1 VEGVTLEEL
10 RGRLDDGRAI
20 DLRPDHRIRIGWL
33 QDRLLL
39 MPGTFAEHTVEPEAD
54 EESDQG
60 QDDNDGQRFDSVLS
74 NFTLN
79 IVREAF
85 QFKAP
90 RQHATAIAP
99 PLGDC

>member
-1 VEGVTLEEL
+1 MSPASTA
-10 RGRLDDGRAI
+10 DGRAI
-20 DLRPDHRIRIGWL
+20 DLRPDHSLGVGRL

-39 MPGTFAEHTVEPEAD
+39 MPGTFAEHAVEPEAD

-79 IVREAF
+79 IVREAL

-90 RQHATAIAP
+90 RQHATAIAR